1 MMTILLSDSSAHL
14 LWCPSTFTQPNQ
26 GLIMGLFDSIASQA
40 VGALTQAAATH
51 TPAAAQPTPDL
62 MGAVMGL
69 IGGVQGGGI
78 AGLVSAF
85 QAQGLG
91 SIIASWMGGGEH
103 LPVSAQQLLAVLGNE
118 QVQAIAHKLGLPALD
133 ASQAMASLLPSVIS
147 SLGSNGALPAGGDL
161 LSQGLSMLG
170 GFGHK
175 G

>member
-1 MMTILLSDSSAHL
+1 
-14 LWCPSTFTQPNQ
+14 
-26 GLIMGLFDSIASQA
+26 MGLFDAIASQA

-51 TPAAAQPTPDL
+51 TSAAAQPASPDL

-118 QVQAIAHKLGLPALD
+118 QVQAIAHKLGLPPLD

-147 SLGSNGALPAGGDL
+147 SLAPSLAANGTLPAGGDL

>member
-1 MMTILLSDSSAHL
+1 
-14 LWCPSTFTQPNQ
+14 
-26 GLIMGLFDSIASQA
+26 MGLFDSIASQA

-51 TPAAAQPTPDL
+51 TPSAAQPASPDL

-91 SIIASWMGGGEH
+91 SIIASWMGSGEH

-118 QVQAIAHKLGLPALD
+118 QVQAIAHKLGLPPLD

-147 SLGSNGALPAGGDL
+147 SLAPSLAANGALPAGGDL

-170 GFGHK
+170 GLGRK